1 MVRTFTNTGRLTMS
15 SLGEYKTVE
24 DVISDLNIM
33 IVEAP
38 IPTHIAMILANVVG
52 ELEDE

>member
-1 MVRTFTNTGRLTMS
+1 
-15 SLGEYKTVE
+15 
-24 DVISDLNIM
+24 M
-33 IVEAP
+33 ILEAP

>member
-1 MVRTFTNTGRLTMS
+1 MS
-15 SLGEYKTVE
+15 SVGEYKTVE

-38 IPTHIAMILANVVG
+38 IPTHIAMILSNVVG
-52 ELEDE
+52 ELEDESQSNN